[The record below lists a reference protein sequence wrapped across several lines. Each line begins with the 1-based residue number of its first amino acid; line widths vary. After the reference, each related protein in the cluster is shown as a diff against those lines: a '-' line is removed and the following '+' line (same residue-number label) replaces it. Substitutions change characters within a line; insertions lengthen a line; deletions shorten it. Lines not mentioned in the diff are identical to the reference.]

1 MTFGAYLAGSF
12 GQSQNLYKARNE
24 AKRGRGSQ
32 ETVIEQA
39 REDTK
44 RVIALQRDAGL
55 DFIVDPMFHF
65 FYLFQPFSEKV
76 DGVRVGPQ
84 ENWFNNNVFYW
95 RPQIQGQLNP
105 QTGFTEKYIH
115 LDELPTDGTGMVILP
130 SPYTLLMLS
139 DVRGYSD
146 RKEAVANLAEVI
158 HGEAKHLVS
167 RGVGRIQYDEPAIV
181 VKQSLGSLTEE
192 DLTLL
197 KRGMEV
203 CGRVDGAT
211 TSLHTYFGNA
221 EPIIPALIS
230 LPVDCIG
237 IDGTET
243 SLADILKHNYSTKE
257 LALGLLDARNTS
269 LENPAEITNHLRI
282 VAERTHPRKLW
293 LTTNT
298 GTEYR
303 GFTHGVNK
311 LDLLHQV
318 RQRLHE

>member
-1 MTFGAYLAGSF
+1 MTFGAYLTGSF

-95 RPQIQGQLNP
+95 RPQVQGPLNQ
-105 QTGFTEKYIH
+105 QTGFTERYIH
-115 LDELPTDGTGMVILP
+115 LDELPTDGTGMAILP

-158 HGEAKHLVS
+158 HSEAKHLVS
-167 RGVGRIQYDEPAIV
+167 RGVGRIQYDEPVIV
-181 VKQSLGSLTEE
+181 VRQSLGSLTEE

-197 KRGMEV
+197 TKGMEV
-203 CGRVDGAT
+203 CGRIDGAT

-221 EPIIPALIS
+221 GPIIPALLS

-243 SLADILKHNYSTKE
+243 SLADILKHDYSTKE
-257 LALGLLDARNTS
+257 LTLGLLDARNTS
-269 LENPAEITNHLRI
+269 LENPAEIANHLRT

-318 RQRLHE
+318 RQILHE